1 MRHIG
6 DVIKANFPQ
15 LNGHG
20 TVDAGLNVEQY
31 DCPICHD
38 AGYVRMDVP
47 VGHKNFGRLIPCE
60 CTIRKREAQQAEELR
75 RLSNL
80 DALAEMTFANF
91 DPKIEGV
98 EEAYRAAKA
107 YAADLH
113 GWIFFH
119 GGCGVG
125 KTHLAV
131 AIAREVMEQEKLSVY
146 FAVVP
151 DLLDQLRASFDPA
164 AGVGYE
170 DRFQQIR
177 NAHLLILDDLGTEA
191 TSPWARE
198 KLYQLLN
205 QRYIEQRPTVV
216 TSNQTFEHIDER
228 ILSRLC
234 DPRLTTF
241 VPIDAED
248 QRMKTFDRSGAL
260 RRRNRASNRRA
271 PGSNLGR

>member
-6 DVIKANFPQ
+6 DVIKSSFPH

-20 TVDAGLNVEQY
+20 TPGKDVQVEQF
-31 DCPICHD
+31 DCPICRD
-38 AGYVRMDVP
+38 AGFVRMDVP

-60 CTIRKREAQQAEELR
+60 CTIRKREESQAEELR

-80 DALAEMTFANF
+80 DALADLTFANF
-91 DPKIEGV
+91 DPEIEGV

-131 AIAREVMEQEKLSVY
+131 AIAREVMEQERLSVY

-151 DLLDQLRASFDPA
+151 DLLDQLRASFDPS
-164 AGVGYE
+164 AGIGYE

-177 NAHLLILDDLGTEA
+177 SAHLLILDDLGTEA
-191 TSPWARE
+191 TSAWARE

-216 TSNQTFEHIDER
+216 TSNQPFEHIDER

-234 DPRLTTF
+234 DPRLTKF
-241 VPIDAED
+241 IAIDAED

-260 RRRNRASNRRA
+260 RRKARPAPRRA
-271 PGSNLGR
+271 NGFGGR